1 MILAVWKVRLD
12 AAWSTAARD
21 ASEMARQLRQ
31 FMASL
36 DTTERMVLIGLALI
50 GALYLLLDQFHG
62 GEDAKPANGRFAG
75 IMFALTAIAAGL
87 GWAISGRN
95 A

>member
-1 MILAVWKVRLD
+1 MIGAIWKVRLD
-12 AAWSTAARD
+12 AACSVVARD
-21 ASEMARQLRQ
+21 ASDMARQMRH
-31 FMASL
+31 FIASL

-50 GALYLLLDQFHG
+50 GAFYLLLDQFHAG
-62 GEDAKPANGRFAG
+62 DDARPANGRFAG